1 MDSIG
6 LVTSWDNQTKLNFWK
21 SNSNQNDSCN
31 SLNGTDASVF
41 HPNVKKNETLRIF
54 NRYVH
59 KIFNKFTLLFHKKF
73 YRDLCRSIPLKFINE
88 FNDAVKGSEGI
99 LTYR

>member
-1 MDSIG
+1 MYYVKLKFQFFLQFIIIGVDNLDSIG

-41 HPNVKKNETLRIF
+41 HPNVNKNETLRIF
-54 NRYVH
+54 NRQ
-59 KIFNKFTLLFHKKF
+59 FHEI
-73 YRDLCRSIPLKFINE
+73 SI
-88 FNDAVKGSEGI
+88 
-99 LTYR
+99 

>member
-1 MDSIG
+1 MKEKSISNRLSKRFHNFQLGIYVKSNFNFFFQFIIGVDNLDSIG

-41 HPNVKKNETLRIF
+41 HPNVNKNETLRIF
-54 NRYVH
+54 NR
-59 KIFNKFTLLFHKKF
+59 
-73 YRDLCRSIPLKFINE
+73 
-88 FNDAVKGSEGI
+88 
-99 LTYR
+99 

>member
-1 MDSIG
+1 MYYVKLKFQFFFLQFIIIGVDNLDSIG

-41 HPNVKKNETLRIF
+41 HPNVNKNETLRIF
-54 NRYVH
+54 NR
-59 KIFNKFTLLFHKKF
+59 
-73 YRDLCRSIPLKFINE
+73 
-88 FNDAVKGSEGI
+88 
-99 LTYR
+99 